1 MPFRLAVP
9 TKRLAKAPA
18 TWGTA
23 VSHCANTPRARR
35 VEWMIQVGKGDHQ
48 EERRVPV
55 LDPIRTQIINR
66 VLTDIGGGIKLLGDR
81 GAQGLRTNIVMW

>member
-1 MPFRLAVP
+1 
-9 TKRLAKAPA
+9 
-18 TWGTA
+18 
-23 VSHCANTPRARR
+23 
-35 VEWMIQVGKGDHQ
+35 MIQVGKGDHQ
-48 EERRVPV
+48 EERLVPV